1 MERKLR
7 KMVGTKLRK
16 MVGTKGLDLT
26 VLYSVRMKLIGVFL
40 IPVAFIVILGF
51 VSYNKSAGN
60 MISNYEK
67 SSLSTLEMMT
77 NYFRLGFESISG
89 KMAQFITNESIKKYY
104 SAAYEG
110 NSLQE
115 MEQYKIVQNLLSSNS
130 MEDSVVRDIFI
141 FADYGVS
148 ASSRGTLP
156 KELYKTFKAS
166 EEGKAFIDSKNRYL
180 WSGYHRYFDEAVKYE
195 GPEYGLALTYY
206 LYSTNNKKIG
216 LIVIDVKKEFL
227 TKAMEDTNFGPG
239 SIVGFVTGDGKE
251 ILTGDYPEGFS
262 FEQTEFYQ
270 KYLPN
275 YEGKEGLVLNS
286 DSSLEQAGSSSAY
299 VTYEGK
305 PYLYLYQPLK
315 DQNVMV
321 CALIP
326 EDMLTKQ
333 SDEMLSV
340 TLTIVL
346 FACAVAILAGSLFA
360 GTISRT
366 IKKTNDVLHNTAK
379 GDLTVTANL
388 NRKDEF
394 QQLALGINHMIQGMK
409 ELIKR
414 TLDVSLHVSTDTE
427 EVTEHS
433 ALLLKATEEI
443 TRAVEEIEQGA
454 NLQAGDAEECLSQ
467 MSALSG
473 QIELVSEKAGNI
485 GEIAQTTQSIVK
497 KGTHIIED
505 LSLKAKDT
513 ANITQAVIG
522 DIEKLEIKS
531 LAVNEII
538 NTIDDISEQ
547 TNLLSLNA
555 SIEAAR
561 AGELGRGF
569 AVVAEEIR
577 KLAAQTQ
584 RAAKQ
589 ISDIILEIVKQTKE
603 TVHTAKKAEDIV
615 ANQELTLQNTV
626 DVFFRIDSHVV
637 ELSGNLQQIAD
648 GILGIEKA
656 KEEALKAVSSI
667 TSTTQQ
673 TAAATGELGA
683 TAVDQMNSVE
693 ALNSAAIKLKEAVE
707 DLEQTVGVFVTE

>member
-7 KMVGTKLRK
+7 RMVGI
-16 MVGTKGLDLT
+16 KGLDITILQ
-26 VLYSVRMKLIGVFL
+26 SVRMKLIGVFL

-51 VSYNKSAGN
+51 VSYNKSSGN

-77 NYFRLGFESISG
+77 NYFRLGFETISG
-89 KMAQFITNESIKKYY
+89 KMSQFITNESIKKYY

-110 NSLQE
+110 DSLHE
-115 MEQYKIVQNLLSSNS
+115 MEQYKIVQNILSSNS
-130 MEDSVVRDIFI
+130 MEDSVVRDIYI
-141 FADYGVS
+141 FADYGVG
-148 ASSRGTLP
+148 ASTRGTLP
-156 KELYKTFKAS
+156 KELYETFKAS
-166 EEGKAFIDSKNRYL
+166 EEGKAFIESKNRYL
-180 WSGYHRYFDEAVKYE
+180 WSGYHRYFDQAVKSE

-262 FEQTEFYQ
+262 FAQTDFYQ
-270 KYLPN
+270 KYLPS
-275 YEGKEGLVLNS
+275 YEGNGAI
-286 DSSLEQAGSSSAY
+286 LESSSSAEGLGSNSTY

-315 DQNVMV
+315 DQNIMV

-333 SDEMLSV
+333 SNEMLTV
-340 TLTIVL
+340 TLAIVL
-346 FACAVAILAGSLFA
+346 FACLVAILAGTLFA
-360 GTISRT
+360 GTITRT
-366 IKKTNDVLHNTAK
+366 IKKTNDVLHSTAK
-379 GDLTVTANL
+379 GNLTVTANL

-394 QQLALGINHMIQGMK
+394 HQLALGINHMIQGMK

-414 TLDVSLHVSTDTE
+414 TLDVSLHVTTDTN

-467 MSALSG
+467 MSTLSG
-473 QIELVSEKAGNI
+473 QIEIVSEKAENI
-485 GEIAQTTQSIVK
+485 GEIAQTTQNIVK
-497 KGTHIIED
+497 KGTFIIED

-538 NTIDDISEQ
+538 NTIDEISEQ

-589 ISDIILEIVKQTKE
+589 ISDIILEIIKQTKE
-603 TVHTAKKAEDIV
+603 TVHTAKRAEDIV
-615 ANQELTLQNTV
+615 ANQELTLQSTV
-626 DVFFRIDSHVV
+626 DVFYRIDSHVV
-637 ELSGNLQQIAD
+637 ELSGNLHQIAE

-693 ALNSAAIKLKEAVE
+693 ALNSAAIKLKEAVQ